1 MIAADPRGNLDGLE
15 ACEFGGCVQQRELEE
30 SVTNVADKQPLAIRD
45 AAVPYGSVSPL
56 LVVGLARVVLAPGLD
71 LELPAGRDDVGDQLL
86 GHRCGCSGRRR
97 LVTVDVLQIR
107 APLGRDGCGPRW
119 PGAVGRHEASVPQS
133 GHGHTPTVVT
143 TLLSWATVLNPS
155 KDLDLGER
163 QRLPLCHTEILHGS
177 SSPPDIHVASTD
189 TDRAVAYL
197 RLVLDQYQAV
207 GDPDEVAT
215 ASKKD
220 QRRQA
225 EAERISNAARR
236 MHFHELTEGESAGSF
251 MSHTHDDDEVGHQHD
266 GRQAFPARAD
276 GGYWEETGPSLGTQP
291 PAPVAAN
298 IARAA
303 GKIASWPRTPDHML
317 MRWRIRLFCGHVVER
332 TAHRDHTTV
341 ERAFTLSRCVECGL
355 DPASIVAARPLGLV
369 SEPPPPPN
377 PTVQRREK
385 AELDLERARREV
397 ARLEKELGIAPPED

>member
-1 MIAADPRGNLDGLE
+1 MP
-15 ACEFGGCVQQRELEE
+15 
-30 SVTNVADKQPLAIRD
+30 NVAHEETLPIRD
-45 AAVPYGSVSPL
+45 AAVTNRGLGPL
-56 LVVGLARVVLAPGLD
+56 LVVGLARVAVASGLD
-71 LELPAGRDDVGDQLL
+71 LELPAGGDDVGDQLL
-86 GHRCGCSGRRR
+86 GHRRGCSGRRR
-97 LVTVDVLQIR
+97 LVTVDLFQIR
-107 APLGRDGCGPRW
+107 LSTGRDGCLPSW
-119 PGAVGRHEASVPQS
+119 SGAFGRHEAPVPQG

-163 QRLPLCHTEILHGS
+163 QRLPLCHAEILHGS
-177 SSPPDIHVASTD
+177 SSPPDTDVASTD

-298 IARAA
+298 VARAA
-303 GKIASWPRTPDHML
+303 GQIASWPRTPDHML
-317 MRWRIRLFCGHVVER
+317 MRWRLRLFCGHMVER

-341 ERAFTLSRCVECGL
+341 ERAFTLSRCGECGL

-369 SEPPPPPN
+369 SEPPPPPK

-385 AELDLERARREV
+385 AELHLERARREV
-397 ARLEKELGIAPPED
+397 ARLEKELGIAPPQD

>member
-1 MIAADPRGNLDGLE
+1 MP
-15 ACEFGGCVQQRELEE
+15 
-30 SVTNVADKQPLAIRD
+30 NVADEETFPCRD
-45 AAVPYGSVSPL
+45 TAVANGSLGPL
-56 LVVGLARVVLAPGLD
+56 LVVGLARIDVAAGLD
-71 LELPAGRDDVGDQLL
+71 LELPAGGDDVGDQLL
-86 GHRCGCSGRRR
+86 GHRRGCSGRRR
-97 LVTVDVLQIR
+97 LVAVDLFQIR
-107 APLGRDGCGPRW
+107 LPIGRDGCPPGW
-119 PGAVGRHEASVPQS
+119 PGTFGRHEASVPQS
-133 GHGHTPTVVT
+133 GHGHTPTVVI

-163 QRLPLCHTEILHGS
+163 QRLPLCHAEILHGS
-177 SSPPDIHVASTD
+177 ISTPDIHVAFTD
-189 TDRAVAYL
+189 ADRAVTYL

-215 ASKKD
+215 PSKKD

-251 MSHTHDDDEVGHQHD
+251 MSHTHDHDDVGHQHD

-298 IARAA
+298 LARAA
-303 GKIASWPRTPDHML
+303 RQIASWPRTPDHML
-317 MRWRIRLFCGHVVER
+317 MRWRLRLFCGHVVER
-332 TAHRDHTTV
+332 TADRDHTTV
-341 ERAFTLSRCVECGL
+341 ERAFTLLRCVECGL

-369 SEPPPPPN
+369 SEPPALPD
-377 PTVQRREK
+377 PTVKRRAK
-385 AELDLERARREV
+385 AERDLERARREV
-397 ARLEKELGIAPPED
+397 ARLEKELGIEPDHHVGDLGNMRTDT